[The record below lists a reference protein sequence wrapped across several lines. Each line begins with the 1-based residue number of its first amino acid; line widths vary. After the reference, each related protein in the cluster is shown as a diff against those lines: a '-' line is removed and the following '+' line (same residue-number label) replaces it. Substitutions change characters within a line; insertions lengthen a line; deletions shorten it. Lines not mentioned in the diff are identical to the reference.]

1 MRPDIVHDET
11 QPADPDEIFYGFINL
26 YLADELPF

>member
-1 MRPDIVHDET
+1 MCTDIVYDET
-11 QPADPDEIFYGFINL
+11 QTVDPDELFIDYLDL

>member
-1 MRPDIVHDET
+1 MQSDIVYDET
-11 QPADPDEIFYGFINL
+11 QPADPDELFIGYLDL